1 MTNVLIVGAALCVSA
16 GLLILAVP
24 RLTASIALLPG
35 EAALALIE
43 ANDAPTRSGSLRA
56 FSAQE
61 AALDILADPRPH
73 LNEGLI
79 ALSMVEAGA
88 AEADDQDALLKVAE
102 FHLGRSLAMAPGQA
116 RAWMMLAATRL
127 RLGNADGAAKALSLS
142 FQADPH
148 APILATA
155 RWPLTFVLDDQL
167 DRDTRQWAHLEFL
180 AFFRAQPEPAT
191 RMALRLGRIDEL
203 RALAADSDV
212 DAQRLDRILQQM
224 QSGGA

>member
-1 MTNVLIVGAALCVSA
+1 M
-16 GLLILAVP
+16 ILAVP

-43 ANDAPTRSGSLRA
+43 ANDAPTRAGSLRA

-61 AALDILADPRPH
+61 AALDVLADPRPH
-73 LNEGLI
+73 LNEALI

-116 RAWMMLAATRL
+116 RAWMMLAAVRL
-127 RLGNADGAAKALSLS
+127 RQGNTDGAAKALTLS
-142 FQADPH
+142 FKADPH

-180 AFFRAQPEPAT
+180 AFFRTQPEPAT

-212 DAQRLDRILQQM
+212 DAQSLDRIIQRM